1 VDFFVPTA
9 VGLNNSFTRPI
20 GNIRCNSDDTKPSLE
35 FFVLGF
41 QASSDIDYTQ
51 KYLSSCSRT
60 LGVSII
66 GLIALKPMKMNY
78 SEFTRYLI
86 GYIIITIINGLLKK
100 TH

>member
-1 VDFFVPTA
+1 M
-9 VGLNNSFTRPI
+9 L
-20 GNIRCNSDDTKPSLE
+20 K
-35 FFVLGF
+35 
-41 QASSDIDYTQ
+41 

-86 GYIIITIINGLLKK
+86 GYKWIIEENTLV
-100 TH
+100 TTPAHQH